1 MYSKTITCVSEV
13 ILTLFSPFDIK
24 CKKLNAKNFWK
35 CIFRASWMMSFS
47 IFPRLHLI
55 MEDAP
60 DFLFLSKR
68 APKMELFLTKNRK

>member
-24 CKKLNAKNFWK
+24 CKKHNAKNFWK
-35 CIFRASWMMSFS
+35 CIFRASRRMSFS

-55 MEDAP
+55 IGDDL
-60 DFLFLSKR
+60 DFLFFVKKSSR
-68 APKMELFLTKNRK
+68 DGALFDRK